1 MKEEILPANRFEK
14 IYRFGE
20 VTSTMDVCEELIKSG
35 VCRGIVVAES
45 QTSGRGRNAKKWS
58 SKANGNI
65 YLSFFDELNIGS
77 IPQRCAVAAYSA
89 VSQFV
94 EKAETVRIKWPND
107 ILIGMKKVSGI
118 IAKTF
123 DFGGKRF
130 YVCGIGINVFMPHE
144 PEMNFVWEP
153 AALTDY
159 AETTTEEVLKALVE
173 NIDRAF
179 SSEASEIID
188 VYKQNMNWMI
198 GKKIVFSQ
206 DLIRKENGGIAGFS
220 DDFSVI
226 KIETDD
232 GLNEL
237 SALSILS
244 LDCRCEK

>member
-65 YLSFFDELNIGS
+65 YLSFFDELNVGF

-89 VSQFV
+89 VSEFV
-94 EKAETVRIKWPND
+94 KSAETVRIKWPND
-107 ILIGMKKVSGI
+107 KLVGMKKVSGI
-118 IAKTF
+118 IAKIL
-123 DFGGKRF
+123 DFSGKRF
-130 YVCGIGINVFMPHE
+130 YICGIRINVFMPHE

-153 AALTDY
+153 TALNDY
-159 AETTTEEVLKALVE
+159 AEVGSGEVLNALAE
-173 NIDRAF
+173 SISQAF
-179 SSEASEIID
+179 SSEMTEIIG
-188 VYKQNMNWMI
+188 VYKQNISWMI
-198 GKKIVFSQ
+198 GKSIVFSQ

-226 KIETDD
+226 KIDTAD
-232 GLNEL
+232 GLKEL
-237 SALSILS
+237 SALSVLS
-244 LDCRCEK
+244 LS

>member
-1 MKEEILPANRFEK
+1 MKEEILSANRFEK

-35 VCRGIVVAES
+35 VCRGIAVAES

-65 YLSFFDELNIGS
+65 YLSFFDELKAGF

-94 EKAETVRIKWPND
+94 KKAETVRIKWPND

-144 PEMNFVWEP
+144 PEMNFVWKPTAVSEF
-153 AALTDY
+153 AEVSSKKVLDKLIEKIDY
-159 AETTTEEVLKALVE
+159 A
-173 NIDRAF
+173 F
-179 SSEASEIID
+179 SAQSNEIFN
-188 VYKQNMNWMI
+188 VYAEKISWMI

-206 DLIRKENGGIAGFS
+206 DLVHSEQGEITGFS
-220 DDFSVI
+220 DDFSAI
-226 KIETDD
+226 RILTDE
-232 GLNEL
+232 GLKEL

-244 LDCRCEK
+244 LT

>member
-65 YLSFFDELNIGS
+65 YLSFFDELNVGF

-89 VSQFV
+89 VSEFV
-94 EKAETVRIKWPND
+94 KSAETVRIKWPND

-118 IAKTF
+118 IAKIL
-123 DFGGKRF
+123 DFGGKKI
-130 YVCGIGINVFMPHE
+130 YICGIGINVFMPHE

-153 AALTDY
+153 AALNDY
-159 AETTTEEVLKALVE
+159 AEVGSGEVLNALVE
-173 NIDRAF
+173 SISQAF
-179 SSEASEIID
+179 SSEMTEIIS
-188 VYKQNMNWMI
+188 VYKQNISWMI
-198 GKKIVFSQ
+198 GKSIVFSQ

-226 KIETDD
+226 KIDTAD
-232 GLNEL
+232 GLKEL
-237 SALSILS
+237 SALSVLS
-244 LDCRCEK
+244 LS

>member
-65 YLSFFDELNIGS
+65 YLSFFDELNVGS

-89 VSQFV
+89 VLQFV

-118 IAKTF
+118 IAKMVLF
-123 DFGGKRF
+123 EGKKF
-130 YVCGIGINVFMPHE
+130 YICGIGINVFMPHE
-144 PEMNFVWEP
+144 PEMKFVWEP
-153 AALTDY
+153 AALNDY
-159 AETTTEEVLKALVE
+159 AETATEEVLNALVE
-173 NIDRAF
+173 SIDQAF
-179 SSEASEIID
+179 SSEMAEIID
-188 VYKQNMNWMI
+188 VYKQNINWMI
-198 GKKIVFSQ
+198 GKEIVFSQ

-226 KIETDD
+226 KIETAD
-232 GLNEL
+232 GLKEL
-237 SALSILS
+237 SALSVLS
-244 LDCRCEK
+244 LS

>member
-1 MKEEILPANRFEK
+1 MKEEILSANRFKK

-20 VTSTMDVCEELIKSG
+20 VTSTMDVCEDLIKSG

-45 QTSGRGRNAKKWS
+45 QTSGHGRNAKKWS

-65 YLSFFDELNIGS
+65 YLSFFDELNVGS

-94 EKAETVRIKWPND
+94 EKAEVVRIKWPND

-118 IAKTF
+118 IAKTVLF
-123 DFGGKRF
+123 EGKKF

-153 AALTDY
+153 AALNDY
-159 AETTTEEVLKALVE
+159 AEVGSGEVLNALVE
-173 NIDRAF
+173 SIDRAF
-179 SSEASEIID
+179 SSETTEIID
-188 VYKQNMNWMI
+188 VYKQNINWMI
-198 GKKIVFSQ
+198 GKEIVFSQ
-206 DLIRKENGGIAGFS
+206 DLIRKENGRIAGFS

-226 KIETDD
+226 KIETAD
-232 GLNEL
+232 GLKEL
-237 SALSILS
+237 SALSVLS
-244 LDCRCEK
+244 LN

>member
-1 MKEEILPANRFEK
+1 MKEEILSANRFKK

-20 VTSTMDVCEELIKSG
+20 VTSTMDVCEDLIKSG

-45 QTSGRGRNAKKWS
+45 QTSGHGRNAKKWS

-65 YLSFFDELNIGS
+65 YLSFFDELNVGS

-94 EKAETVRIKWPND
+94 EKAEVVRIKWPND

-118 IAKTF
+118 IAKIL

-130 YVCGIGINVFMPHE
+130 YICGIGINVFMPHE

-153 AALTDY
+153 TAVSEFAEVSNEKVLDKLIEKIDY
-159 AETTTEEVLKALVE
+159 A
-173 NIDRAF
+173 F
-179 SSEASEIID
+179 SAQSNEIFN
-188 VYKQNMNWMI
+188 VYAEKISWMT
-198 GKKIVFSQ
+198 GKNIVFSQ
-206 DLIRKENGGIAGFS
+206 DLIKRENGRITGFS

-226 KIETDD
+226 GISTDE
-232 GLNEL
+232 GLKEL

-244 LDCRCEK
+244 II